1 MPKSAFLVLLF
12 IALFPVLVFA
22 ETDSLP
28 GKYLSLGSKK
38 AGICFGNAP
47 VYTGFR
53 FNLINKNVSRLNIF
67 DFSLFN
73 GGMDNEK
80 SNGISIAIAANAH
93 YQNNGLSIGGFVNAV
108 GTENGIM
115 MGLFYNGARKINGI
129 GVGCLFA
136 SDTLN
141 GLIIAPMMSGKWF
154 TDSLDNRVNGVTLA
168 IVATKADVI
177 NGVAISA
184 QNTSNEHKGLAV
196 GVFNSTKRLKG
207 IQIGLYNIALNN
219 PKGLRR
225 LPLINVHLGK

>member
-1 MPKSAFLVLLF
+1 MPKAAILVLLF
-12 IALFPVLVFA
+12 IALFPVLVFG

-28 GKYLSLGSKK
+28 AKYLSLGSKK
-38 AGICFGNAP
+38 AGICFGNSP

-53 FNLINKNVSRLNIF
+53 FNLINNNVKRLNIF
-67 DFSLFN
+67 DLSLYN
-73 GGMDNEK
+73 SGMDNEE
-80 SNGISIAIAANAH
+80 SNGVSIAVAANAQH
-93 YQNNGLSIGGFVNAV
+93 QNNGLSVGGFVNAM
-108 GTENGIM
+108 GIENGIM

-129 GVGCLFA
+129 GIGCLFA

-154 TDSLDNRVNGVTLA
+154 TDSLDSRVNGVTLA

-177 NGVAISA
+177 KGVAISA
-184 QNTSNEHKGLAV
+184 QNISNEHKGLAV

-219 PKGLRR
+219 PRGLRR
-225 LPLINVHLGK
+225 LPLINAHLGK